1 MNWMG
6 FVVALDRE
14 KGVIHNVNRI
24 LIAAL
29 SLSAS
34 FLDGIA
40 LQDFLFFV
48 ALVLWL
54 WLPECDRIEEQLL
67 DLFKK
72 KIKKD

>member
-1 MNWMG
+1 MM
-6 FVVALDRE
+6 ALDRE
-14 KGVIHNVNRI
+14 KGVIHNLNRI

-34 FLDGIA
+34 FMDGVS

-54 WLPECDRIEEQLL
+54 WLPECDRIEERLL
-67 DLFKK
+67 DKFKK
-72 KIKKD
+72 RIKKP